1 MSIYNREQ
9 QYIDFLSER
18 EHTVSELANKL
29 FISEPTVR
37 RDIQALEKR
46 DIITRKRGRITL
58 KTHSADKRIPLFIR
72 DMEQQDEK
80 REMAIKAASY
90 IKDGDVIMLD
100 ASTSAFFLLPHLS
113 SFKNIMIITN
123 GAKTAIEAAAMGIRT
138 ICTGGEMTLESFSY
152 IGTDA
157 ENILKRYNADIAFFS
172 CRGLDSDGI
181 ISDNSILENSMR
193 RIMIKNSKKCFL
205 LCDKSKFGKKYL
217 NTLCTVKDIT
227 DVISNGN

>member
-80 REMAIKAASY
+80 KEMAIKAASY

-157 ENILKRYNADIAFFS
+157 ENILKMYNADIAFFS

-181 ISDNSILENSMR
+181 VSDNSILENSMR

-205 LCDKSKFGKKYL
+205 LCDKSKFNKKYL
-217 NTLCTVKDIT
+217 NTLCTIKDIT